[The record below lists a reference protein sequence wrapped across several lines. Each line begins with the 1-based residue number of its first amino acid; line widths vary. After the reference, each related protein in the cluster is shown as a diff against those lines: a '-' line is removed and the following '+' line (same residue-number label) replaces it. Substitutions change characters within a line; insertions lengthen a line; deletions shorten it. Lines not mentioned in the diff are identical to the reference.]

1 MKNIL
6 FILSAFAI
14 ISFTSCNR
22 SAAEHEEH
30 AEESSTVADAPEGES
45 EGAHV
50 DEVTITPEQMQQM
63 GIVVEALKGGSVNAE
78 IQRPATAMFNPDK
91 TVQVGPRISA
101 KVEKIQVDLG
111 QKVTKGQPLAILSSV
126 ELGKIKAEYLT
137 LLSQY
142 ETLNRAYLR
151 EKKLYGEKIGSE
163 SDYLQAKAA
172 FEDVQAKLKS
182 SKETLKLF
190 GISGENVGKG
200 DFPLSYFTLKTP
212 ISGVVQERNLSP
224 GQTISSDSTPIHI
237 VNNSQMWVM
246 IDAYENDIANIKKGQ
261 NIRLTIKSLPGKVFE
276 GKIDWISYALDKD
289 TRTVKIRATVSN
301 PKGLLKNGMYGTASI
316 WSDTDANR
324 PIVPVEAIQT
334 FENSAVVFVPA
345 DEKDTFMP
353 VPVVTGNEN
362 NGWIEI
368 AGNVH
373 VGEPVV
379 TAGAFHL
386 MSTLTS
392 KTRSADHHH

>member
-6 FILSAFAI
+6 FILFAFTL
-14 ISFTSCNR
+14 ISFTSCSR
-22 SAAEHEEH
+22 SSAEHEEH
-30 AEESSTVADAPEGES
+30 AEESSTVAEAHEGES
-45 EGAHV
+45 GGAHV

-78 IQRPATAMFNPDK
+78 LQRPATVIFNPDK

-101 KVEKIQVDLG
+101 KVEDVQVDLG
-111 QKVTKGQPLAILSSV
+111 QKVTKDQSLAILSSV

-137 LLSQY
+137 QLSQY
-142 ETLNRAYLR
+142 ETLNKAYLR
-151 EKKLYGEKIGSE
+151 EKKLYGEKISSE
-163 SDYLQAKAA
+163 SDYLQAKAE
-172 FEDVQAKLKS
+172 FEDVQAKLES
-182 SKETLKLF
+182 NKETLKLF
-190 GISGENVGKG
+190 GISADNFDKS
-200 DFPLSYFTLKTP
+200 DFPLSYFTLKSP
-212 ISGVVQERNLSP
+212 ISGVIQERNLSP
-224 GQTISSDSTPIHI
+224 GQTISPESTPIHI

-261 NIRLTIKSLPGKVFE
+261 NMSLTIKSLPGKAFE
-276 GKIDWISYALDKD
+276 GKIDWISDALDKD
-289 TRTVKIRATVSN
+289 TRTVKIRATVPNSD
-301 PKGLLKNGMYGTASI
+301 GLLKNGMYGTASI
-316 WSDTDANR
+316 LSNTDANH
-324 PIVPVEAIQT
+324 PIIPIEAIQT

-353 VPVVTGNEN
+353 VPVETGNEN

-368 AGNVH
+368 AGNIH
-373 VGEPVV
+373 IGDPVV
-379 TAGAFHL
+379 TAGGFHL